1 VEQAR
6 GGRFKR
12 LHLQLVVMW
21 QSVPGLIV
29 PVKDMSAMRSPS
41 LAEVP
46 WMAVGGGMAGKTCN
60 QYEYVVA
67 LQ

>member
-1 VEQAR
+1 MEQAR

-29 PVKDMSAMRSPS
+29 SVKDM
-41 LAEVP
+41 
-46 WMAVGGGMAGKTCN
+46 
-60 QYEYVVA
+60 
-67 LQ
+67 